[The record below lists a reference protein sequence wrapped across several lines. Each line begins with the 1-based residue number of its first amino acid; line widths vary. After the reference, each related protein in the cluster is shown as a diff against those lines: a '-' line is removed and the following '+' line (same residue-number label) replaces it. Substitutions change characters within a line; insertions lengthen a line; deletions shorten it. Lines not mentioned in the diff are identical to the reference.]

1 MEEAMATKSRKAA
14 STMSLG
20 ISGPRRQRRLIWNQR
35 VEKPADFDWK
45 KYYDKETQ
53 EKLLAGLEI

>member
-1 MEEAMATKSRKAA
+1 MSG
-14 STMSLG
+14 MSLG
-20 ISGPRRQRRLIWNQR
+20 ISAPLRQRRLIWNRR
-35 VEKPADFDWK
+35 VEKPADLDWK